1 MNLVSTTTICDADR
15 IYNDVQFWSDLDNS
29 MIIVGSCEFISYIDC
44 NKLPI
49 FLIDGKS
56 LLIFSNDPQTEIF
69 FKQKL
74 LQITSNADFRHGL
87 LTKIGEEKYVVFYYE
102 TQVRCLVLD
111 FSKLKYTRDFL
122 EEDKTLENSFV
133 KPKRKSTTTSSP
145 AVTAFDRVLK
155 EKQEGNPF
163 LRTQPK
169 PNKSLVLSTQEQI
182 STAVNKII
190 QSGLRIR
197 GLSMNQT
204 ESIND
209 KLKIK
214 EIYQMT
220 HKATMFSLSKFNYSF
235 NKRTDSEKVQVS
247 WNDIQET
254 VESLLHLFID
264 LD

>member
-1 MNLVSTTTICDADR
+1 M
-15 IYNDVQFWSDLDNS
+15 
-29 MIIVGSCEFISYIDC
+29 
-44 NKLPI
+44 
-49 FLIDGKS
+49 
-56 LLIFSNDPQTEIF
+56 
-69 FKQKL
+69 
-74 LQITSNADFRHGL
+74 
-87 LTKIGEEKYVVFYYE
+87 
-102 TQVRCLVLD
+102 
-111 FSKLKYTRDFL
+111 
-122 EEDKTLENSFV
+122 
-133 KPKRKSTTTSSP
+133 KPKRKSRTTSSP

-220 HKATMFSLSKFNYSF
+220 HKATMFSLRKFNYSF